1 MSKIQLI
8 RPTLEYAED
17 ILNFRREILAAAD
30 ADSFAGCCNL
40 EDCQTAEEWIE
51 TAQNLEKEET
61 CPKDRV
67 AANIYIAVRLEDHKI
82 VGVIDLRHHID
93 HPILSVWGGHIGY
106 TVRPN
111 ERGKGYAKEM
121 LRLNLCNAKA
131 LGLKKVLITCDQ
143 DNPASEKT
151 ILANG
156 GVYENTVWVD
166 GVAIKRYWIDL
177 EERK

>member
-67 AANIYIAVRLEDHKI
+67 VANIYILNSRLKI
-82 VGVIDLRHHID
+82 IHCSQSFDFSNFLQN
-93 HPILSVWGGHIGY
+93 SV
-106 TVRPN
+106 
-111 ERGKGYAKEM
+111 
-121 LRLNLCNAKA
+121 
-131 LGLKKVLITCDQ
+131 
-143 DNPASEKT
+143 
-151 ILANG
+151 
-156 GVYENTVWVD
+156 
-166 GVAIKRYWIDL
+166 
-177 EERK
+177 